1 MNDIVIIFVAVFV
14 TGFAAGLIV
23 ARYVTEK
30 KERDYLLR
38 MEDIANRGNDI
49 LDDFKDVISFNNKLA
64 VRNQELEEQLTTFLN
79 EWN

>member
-1 MNDIVIIFVAVFV
+1 MNNIVIIFVAVFI
-14 TGFAAGLIV
+14 TGLATGLIV

-38 MEDIANRGNDI
+38 MEDIAKRGNDI

-64 VRNQELEEQLTTFLN
+64 VRNQELEDQLTTFLN

>member
-30 KERDYLLR
+30 KKE
-38 MEDIANRGNDI
+38 I
-49 LDDFKDVISFNNKLA
+49 IS
-64 VRNQELEEQLTTFLN
+64 
-79 EWN
+79 

>member
-38 MEDIANRGNDI
+38 MEDIAKRGNDI

-64 VRNQELEEQLTTFLN
+64 VRNQELDDQLTMFLN

>member
-14 TGFAAGLIV
+14 TGFAVGLIV

-64 VRNQELEEQLTTFLN
+64 VKNQELEDQLTTFLN

>member
-64 VRNQELEEQLTTFLN
+64 VKNQELEDQLTTFLN

>member
-38 MEDIANRGNDI
+38 MEDIAKRGNDI